1 MSAKTTLSKKQLQNI
16 VSEVYKEYPEK
27 KILLT
32 ENSSWNWS
40 NLLKDTIGFAGG
52 VGFVYDLTRENS
64 KMEKIGKWFTDTL
77 GFPTSTEAADA
88 LGTEMAAFWV
98 HSLSKF
104 DLVGGDQ
111 DYQEIEH
118 QQAISSNRPAMRYS
132 IRIFDMKKDAIGAGK
147 QLSSLTGAVN
157 RIQNPN
163 WKYISEIGDNSR
175 IVSEIQN
182 AKKELSSS
190 LSKIYSYAVK
200 KKLYKQK
207 RIETIKDFEYK
218 GKSRSFFSLE
228 EEEKLLNSWK
238 YSIWGS
244 NLSPSTIKKSIES
257 IIEEFDFEAV
267 DSGFRTQSEKKVKV
281 KSIDLG
287 VLSPK
292 TDRETLNDFK
302 ILHSLSSFLEYA
314 FSKEVRRGTQ
324 KPPAE
329 LPGKIMNRVGGF
341 GDLYEALL
349 IRAVPPLKKLF
360 YEYAEEEGFLQNGK
374 LQFNALYENP
384 FTDGVVQSK
393 ILDQI
398 AVENEKLF
406 GDNSNPSTD
415 YFVVNKSIANK
426 EEIKKR
432 HELAIQ
438 AAVQVGT
445 EIAFVLALGPVFGA
459 LGSAVKSIGW
469 VARAPVLSKMLGFSV
484 AAFGIGTEIGIAV
497 GISNIIGETVNKF
510 NTIVENL
517 QDVSNDFIQDVLEN
531 PAIVQDLM
539 ASYEDP
545 EKARQA
551 EKALEVVE
559 AFEKEAKDAI
569 GNLEKLQASIT
580 NKVYEVIKTQASATG
595 VGEQDLYKRIGLG
608 AGEGRFD
615 AFQYNKEAVE
625 SSSSQFISW
634 HKNPT
639 EKNKKQILDF
649 FETYISIAEVLDKTA
664 STMREGQ
671 QEMAGHLSK
680 LPPAT
685 AASKEKV
692 AVNEQAAAIAK
703 GAAVLAFPAVASE
716 LLAALG
722 PKGVKDITSMIDFE
736 RYMLSFFNMRQ
747 DFTTN
752 FGAREVMN
760 KAVLDT
766 SNIKPYMDMKMKYT
780 KRVQD
785 AYKRR
790 FRERH
795 AATLANKGEEVA
807 KQVGAYLFRPHIIT
821 VFNANSMP
829 NWNKGKITFSF
840 EFFNMK
846 GVPTMSASTG
856 AYRRFYLEE
865 FQEIG
870 LVDEFLEALR
880 INSIVLGKV
889 LVSLYAIIR
898 LGNEIEKTDLK
909 QVNQQPVATSG
920 GLPVINIKQQDAKQI
935 VDLISKSSQ
944 EEAIAYLQSLPEG
957 SDNKNRF
964 LTVNTLRMLMIDC
977 MKKITIHKS
986 AKSDLV
992 NSAALAAQ
1000 SLDKLVEFLVVMRK

>member
-16 VSEVYKEYPEK
+16 VSEVYKDYPEK
-27 KILLT
+27 KIMLT
-32 ENSSWNWS
+32 EGAKSFQWS
-40 NLLKDTIGFAGG
+40 KLLDYSLRMAGG
-52 VGFVYDLTRENS
+52 VGALYDLS
-64 KMEKIGKWFTDTL
+64 KKDSEIEKIGRWMTDTL
-77 GFPTSTEAADA
+77 GFPTTTEAAEA
-88 LGTEMAAFWV
+88 LGSEMGAFWV

-104 DLVGGDQ
+104 DLAGGDQ
-111 DYQEIEH
+111 DYKEIEQ
-118 QQAISSNRPAMRYS
+118 QQAIQSNRPAMRYS
-132 IRIFDMKKDAIGAGK
+132 IRIFDVKKDAIGAGK
-147 QLSSLTGAVN
+147 QLSSLTGTAN
-157 RIQNPN
+157 KIQNPN

-175 IVSEIQN
+175 LVSMVSN
-182 AKKELSSS
+182 AKDKLSKEI
-190 LSKIYSYAVK
+190 SKIYSYAVK
-200 KKLYKQK
+200 KKLYKQDK
-207 RIETIKDFEYK
+207 IERIKEFEY
-218 GKSRSFFSLE
+218 GGRSASLLSLD
-228 EEEKLLNSWK
+228 EEEKLLMFWK
-238 YSIWGS
+238 RLVWQSH
-244 NLSPSTIKKSIES
+244 PSTVKRSIES

-267 DSGFRTQSEKKVKV
+267 DRGFRLGGGNEVKV

-287 VLSPK
+287 VLIPK

-302 ILHSLSSFLEYA
+302 ILHSLSSFMEYA
-314 FSKEVRRGTQ
+314 FSKEVRRGIQ

-329 LPGKIMNRVGGF
+329 LPRKIMNRVGGF

-349 IRAVPPLKKLF
+349 IRAIPPLKNLF

-393 ILDQI
+393 VLDQI
-398 AVENEKLF
+398 AVESKKLF

-426 EEIKKR
+426 DEIKKR

-459 LGSAVKSIGW
+459 LGAAVKTIGW
-469 VARAPVLSKMLGFSV
+469 VARAPVLSKMLGFSI
-484 AAFGIGTEIGIAV
+484 AAFGIGTEIGIAM
-497 GISNIIGETVNKF
+497 GISKLIGETVNKF
-510 NTIVENL
+510 QRIVENI
-517 QDVSNDFIQDVLEN
+517 QEISNDFIQDVLEN

-545 EKARQA
+545 EKAKQA

-559 AFEKEAKDAI
+559 NFEKEAKSAI
-569 GNLEKLQASIT
+569 SDLEKLQASIT
-580 NKVYEVIKTQASATG
+580 SKIYEVIKTQASATG

-625 SSSSQFISW
+625 SSASQFISW

-639 EKNKKQILDF
+639 EENKKQILNF

-664 STMREGQ
+664 NTMREGQ
-671 QEMAGHLSK
+671 QEMASHLSK
-680 LPPAT
+680 LPPST
-685 AASKEKV
+685 TASKEKV

-703 GAAVLAFPAVASE
+703 GATVLALPTVASE

-722 PKGVKDITSMIDFE
+722 PKGVKDITSMLDFE

-752 FGAREVMN
+752 FGAREAMN

-785 AYKRR
+785 AYKKT

-795 AATLANKGEEVA
+795 AATLANKGEDVA

-840 EFFNMK
+840 EFFDMK

-920 GLPVINIKQQDAKQI
+920 GLPVINIKQQDAKEI